1 MCSEQLRDQ
10 LHAQLREQLHA
21 QVREQLHA
29 QLHQWSMGEQ
39 LREQLCGQLRAVSSC
54 VSLQGADTSR
64 EQPHE

>member
-1 MCSEQLRDQ
+1 MGEQ
-10 LHAQLREQLHA
+10 LHAQLHQWSMG
-21 QVREQLHA
+21 EQLHA

-39 LREQLCGQLRAVSSC
+39 LREQLCGQLRAVRSC

>member
-1 MCSEQLRDQ
+1 MGEQL
-10 LHAQLREQLHA
+10 
-21 QVREQLHA
+21 REQLHA

>member
-1 MCSEQLRDQ
+1 MRSCISG
-10 LHAQLREQLHA
+10 AGA
-21 QVREQLHA
+21 WSEQLHA

>member
-1 MCSEQLRDQ
+1 MCSEQLREQ

-21 QVREQLHA
+21 QVRAQLHA

-39 LREQLCGQLRAVSSC
+39 LRAVSSC
-54 VSLQGADTSR
+54 VSLQRADTSR

>member
-1 MCSEQLRDQ
+1 MCSEQLR
-10 LHAQLREQLHA
+10 EQLLA

>member
-1 MCSEQLRDQ
+1 MCSE
-10 LHAQLREQLHA
+10 QLREQLHA
-21 QVREQLHA
+21 QLREQLHA

>member
-1 MCSEQLRDQ
+1 MRSCISG
-10 LHAQLREQLHA
+10 AGA
-21 QVREQLHA
+21 SSEQLHA

-39 LREQLCGQLRAVSSC
+39 LREQLCGQLCGQLRAVSSC

>member
-1 MCSEQLRDQ
+1 MGEQ
-10 LHAQLREQLHA
+10 LHAQLHQWSMGGQL
-21 QVREQLHA
+21 REQLHA

-64 EQPHE
+64 EQPYE

>member
-1 MCSEQLRDQ
+1 M
-10 LHAQLREQLHA
+10 
-21 QVREQLHA
+21 HA

-39 LREQLCGQLRAVSSC
+39 LREQLHAQLHQWRMGEQLREQLCGQLCGQLRAVSSC

>member
-1 MCSEQLRDQ
+1 MGEQL
-10 LHAQLREQLHA
+10 
-21 QVREQLHA
+21 REQLHA

-39 LREQLCGQLRAVSSC
+39 LREQLCGQLRAVRSC